1 VVAAVVANRA
11 DAGPLDSYW
20 HDLFRRHDAAAASQL
35 RTVASTPMT
44 PIPPLV
50 TAATTPAMVRERL
63 VAALERVGTDASL
76 AHLREALLITGFE
89 SVTADDY
96 GVLAAIAR
104 RTDALGYAR
113 LQ

>member
-1 VVAAVVANRA
+1 
-11 DAGPLDSYW
+11 
-20 HDLFRRHDAAAASQL
+20 
-35 RTVASTPMT
+35 MT